1 MIFVDSCVLINVF
14 DSDAVWKNWSLNQ
27 LQHALP
33 QGLCI
38 NMVVYSEIAGSFAN
52 KADLDAA
59 VKLGCLDVKDIPTE
73 AAYLASTAFAR
84 YRRNKGQ
91 YRTVLPDF
99 YIGAHAQTLSCPV
112 LTRDTQRFA
121 VYFPDLQLG
130 RVRKVNG
137 AIS

>member
-1 MIFVDSCVLINVF
+1 MIFVDSCVLIDVF
-14 DSDAVWKNWSLNQ
+14 DNDAVWKNWSLNQ
-27 LQHALP
+27 LQQALP

-38 NMVVYSEIAGSFAN
+38 NVVVYSEIAGSFAN

-59 VKLGCLDVKDIPTE
+59 VKLGCLDLKDIPTE

-91 YRTVLPDF
+91 HKAVLPDF
-99 YIGAHAQTLSCPV
+99 YIGAHAQVLSCPV

-121 VYFPDLQLG
+121 TYFPDLQLITP
-130 RVRKVNG
+130 VK
-137 AIS
+137 S